1 MPEPALPASL
11 LPFSALLASEADGW
25 LELDKP
31 LWLSRAPGRLKV
43 LGGPTEAPGT
53 VTLSMPI
60 SRSVYT
66 AIQNREDRK
75 IRIRSLLP
83 DSWGGD
89 RVWEGDID
97 TLYTR
102 KGPPRSMAVLRQIF
116 SEPEDLW
123 MMRVLAVML
132 GLRRTRQLN
141 TPKKGFDILIWSRV
155 PEGTGYGER
164 AAFGVSLALALK
176 GSTGLSKKRVDGI
189 LVARAVAQGFA
200 EVLDDPIPMT
210 DVLTSALGR
219 VDCALQIEHGADPS
233 MQWIPVPQQCSFA
246 AVDLGFEE
254 TIPEEVRMRHQIG
267 ASMAMSHLNAEM
279 QAQKSQ
285 EYGGWGQVAP
295 TAFEGGLR
303 AHVPASEKGETWLKK
318 FKRKADTKELSPM
331 VDSSF
336 TYRLRANAEHE
347 CRESG
352 RSRRL
357 VANLNDYSRT
367 MRETYLAEAGRCLGS
382 SQRSFKEKCG
392 LDLSPVSEF
401 FKIFNES
408 GRKGGMFGMR
418 MALAGGCSVFAALV
432 HQSARQDLRQMVDDF
447 TEKHPDC
454 GKGTVIIGSDDGG
467 VLRSWW
473 EGVLEPAQSVDEE
486 GPAGEDQSATGK
498 EEKKGTKSASK

>member
-1 MPEPALPASL
+1 MPEPALPASF
-11 LPFSALLASEADGW
+11 LPFSALLASEAEGW
-25 LELDKP
+25 LQLDKP
-31 LWLSRAPGRLKV
+31 LWMSRAPGRLKI

-89 RVWEGDID
+89 RLWEGDID

-102 KGPPRSMAVLRQIF
+102 KGPPRSMAVLKQIF

-155 PEGTGYGER
+155 PEGIGYGER

-210 DVLTSALGR
+210 DVLTSSLGR
-219 VDCALQIEHGADPS
+219 VDCALQIEHGADPD
-233 MQWIPVPQQCSFA
+233 MQWIPVPPQCSFA

-254 TIPEEVRMRHQIG
+254 TISPEVRQRHQTG
-267 ASMAMSHLNAEM
+267 AAMAMSHLNAEM
-279 QAQKSQ
+279 QAQKSP

-295 TAFEGGLR
+295 PAFEGGLR
-303 AHVPASEKGETWLKK
+303 GHVPASEKGESWLKK
-318 FKRKADTKELSPM
+318 FRRKSDAKELSTL
-331 VDSSF
+331 VDPSF

-357 VANLNDYSRT
+357 VANLNDFSRT

-392 LDLSPVSEF
+392 LDLSPMSEF
-401 FKIFNES
+401 FKLFNES

-418 MALAGGCSVFAALV
+418 MTLAGGCSVFAALV
-432 HQSARQDLRQMVDDF
+432 HQSARQDLRLMVEEF

-454 GKGTVIIGSDDGG
+454 KDGTVIIGSDDGG

-473 EGVLEPAQSVDEE
+473 EGVLEPAHAVDDETVGSEE
-486 GPAGEDQSATGK
+486 GKKPAKST
-498 EEKKGTKSASK
+498 TK